1 MSRKSLWLI
10 AGAAMSLSS
19 AALAQ
24 NTLDQTRAYSTELL
38 ADAAGRTSALAQ
50 GARTFSV
57 DVHGYTQFRY
67 IYTSA
72 DNAEG
77 SDDDAAIGFQAART
91 RLSVS
96 GNIISEDWGYFVQF
110 GWGPEGQT
118 ELLDAY
124 GTYRMENGWN
134 VMFGQ
139 FKLPFLR
146 EELVSSKY
154 QLAWDR
160 SPMNEAF
167 NQDRSQGIQFGFEGD
182 SMRFMAAFSDG
193 FGTANTDY
201 ISGAEADFAVTARG
215 EFKWA
220 GDWRQFRDFTSFPNS
235 DFAGMAGVAAH
246 YQTGGETAN
255 TFEADAW
262 AITGDVSV
270 EGNGWNVFAAAVYR
284 DIDVDGGFDGSDWAF
299 MVQGGIF
306 VAPQFEIFGRFDMI
320 FPDGDRAGDNEF
332 SSITAGV
339 NYYVVPESH
348 AAKFTAGVIYFLDDP
363 ADTDGDLTNVGNTLI
378 PILSSSDDGQFSI
391 VGQFQLVF

>member
-10 AGAAMSLSS
+10 AGAALSLSS

-24 NTLDQTRAYSTELL
+24 NNLDQTRAYSNEVM
-38 ADAAGRTSALAQ
+38 ADATGRTSALAQ
-50 GARTFSV
+50 GARAFSV

-72 DNAEG
+72 DDADG
-77 SDDDAAIGFQAART
+77 SDDDAATGFQTART

-110 GWGPEGQT
+110 GWGPEGST

-154 QLAWDR
+154 QLAWER

-167 NQDRSQGIQFGFEGD
+167 NQDRSQGIQVGFEGD
-182 SMRFMAAFSDG
+182 QMRFMAAFSDG
-193 FGTANTDY
+193 FATANSDY
-201 ISGAEADFAVTARG
+201 TSMSEADFAITARG

-235 DFAGMAGVAAH
+235 DFAGMVGLAGH

-255 TFEADAW
+255 TLEVDAW
-262 AITGDVSV
+262 ALTGDVSV
-270 EGNGWNVFAAAVYR
+270 EGNGWNVFAALVYR
-284 DIDVDGGFDGSDWAF
+284 DIDIDGGFDGSDWAF

-306 VAPQFEIFGRFDMI
+306 VAPQMEIFGRFDMI

-332 SSITAGV
+332 SSITAGI

-348 AAKFTAGVIYFLDDP
+348 AAKLTAGIIYFLDDP
-363 ADTDGDLTNVGNTLI
+363 DDTDGDLTNVGNTLI